1 MTLIITLKFIHYLAI
16 VFSGGV
22 LVGGG
27 VIQSVYAKANQIPDL
42 TTAKI
47 LKLLGYIGLISLIV
61 LWISGIILSIN
72 LYGGFI
78 INSAFTIKII
88 AAGFLLGLS
97 AFVNFHVFNSSKNNL
112 PPNKTIMKIATMS
125 GRGLIVIVLIALVS
139 LIFVSFVYLSIICVV
154 L

>member
-27 VIQSVYAKANQIPDL
+27 VIQSVYAKENHIPDL

-47 LKLLGYIGLISLIV
+47 MKLLGYIGLISLIV
-61 LWISGIILSIN
+61 LWISGIVLSIN

-97 AFVNFHVFNSSKNNL
+97 AFVNFHVFISSKNNF

-125 GRGLIVIVLIALVS
+125 GRGLLIIVLIAAA
-139 LIFVSFVYLSIICVV
+139 IAFY
-154 L
+154 

>member
-1 MTLIITLKFIHYLAI
+1 MTIIITLKFIHYLAI

-42 TTAKI
+42 TIAKI
-47 LKLLGYIGLISLIV
+47 LKILGYISLISLIV
-61 LWISGIILSIN
+61 LWISGIVLSIN

-97 AFVNFHVFNSSKNNL
+97 AFINFHVFNSSKNNL

-125 GRGLIVIVLIALVS
+125 GRGLLIIVLIAAA
-139 LIFVSFVYLSIICVV
+139 IAFY
-154 L
+154 

>member
-1 MTLIITLKFIHYLAI
+1 MTLVFVKFVHYLAI

-27 VIQSVYAKANQIPDL
+27 VIQSVYTKANQVPDL
-42 TTAKI
+42 ITAKI
-47 LKLLGYIGLISLIV
+47 LKLLGYIGLISLVI

-72 LYGGFI
+72 IYGGFI

-88 AAGFLLGLS
+88 AAGLLLGLS
-97 AFVNFHVFNSSKNNL
+97 AFINFHVFNSSKNNI

-125 GRGLIVIVLIALVS
+125 GRGLLIII
-139 LIFVSFVYLSIICVV
+139 LITAAIAFS
-154 L
+154 

>member
-61 LWISGIILSIN
+61 LWISGIELSIN
-72 LYGGFI
+72 LYGSFI

-97 AFVNFHVFNSSKNNL
+97 AFVNFHVFNSFKNNL

-125 GRGLIVIVLIALVS
+125 GRVLLVIVLIAAA
-139 LIFVSFVYLSIICVV
+139 IAFY
-154 L
+154 

>member
-1 MTLIITLKFIHYLAI
+1 MTTIILFKFIHYISI

-22 LVGGG
+22 LVGSG
-27 VIQSVYAKANQIPDL
+27 VIQSVYTKANQIPDL
-42 TTAKI
+42 TTAKV

-78 INSAFTIKII
+78 INSAFTIKLI
-88 AAGFLLGLS
+88 AAGILLGLS
-97 AFVNFHVFNSSKNNL
+97 VFVNLHVFNSSKNNL

-125 GRGLIVIVLIALVS
+125 GRGLLIIVLITAA
-139 LIFVSFVYLSIICVV
+139 IAFY
-154 L
+154 

>member
-1 MTLIITLKFIHYLAI
+1 MTIIVTLKFIHYLAI

-22 LVGGG
+22 IVGGG
-27 VIQSVYAKANQIPDL
+27 VIQSVYAKVNQIPDL

-47 LKLLGYIGLISLIV
+47 LKLLGYIGLISLV
-61 LWISGIILSIN
+61 TLWISGIILSIN

-112 PPNKTIMKIATMS
+112 PPNKTIIKIATMS
-125 GRGLIVIVLIALVS
+125 GRGLLVIVLIAAA
-139 LIFVSFVYLSIICVV
+139 IAFY
-154 L
+154 

>member
-42 TTAKI
+42 NTAKI
-47 LKLLGYIGLISLIV
+47 LKLLAYIGLISLIF
-61 LWISGIILSIN
+61 LWISGIVLSIN

-88 AAGFLLGLS
+88 AAGILLGLS
-97 AFVNFHVFNSSKNNL
+97 TFVNFHVFNSSKNNL

-125 GRGLIVIVLIALVS
+125 GRGLLIIVLISAA
-139 LIFVSFVYLSIICVV
+139 IAFY
-154 L
+154 

>member
-27 VIQSVYAKANQIPDL
+27 VIQSVYAQANQIPDL

-47 LKLLGYIGLISLIV
+47 LKLLGYIGLVSLIV

-97 AFVNFHVFNSSKNNL
+97 AFVNFHVFNSFKNNL

-125 GRGLIVIVLIALVS
+125 GRVLLVIVLIAAA
-139 LIFVSFVYLSIICVV
+139 IAFY
-154 L
+154 

>member
-42 TTAKI
+42 TIAKI

-61 LWISGIILSIN
+61 LWISGIVLSIN

-88 AAGFLLGLS
+88 AAGFLLVLS
-97 AFVNFHVFNSSKNNL
+97 AFTNFHVFNCSKNNL

-125 GRGLIVIVLIALVS
+125 GRGLLVIILIAAA
-139 LIFVSFVYLSIICVV
+139 IAFY
-154 L
+154 

>member
-27 VIQSVYAKANQIPDL
+27 VVQSVYAKANQIPDL

-61 LWISGIILSIN
+61 LWISGIELSIN
-72 LYGGFI
+72 LYGSFI

-88 AAGFLLGLS
+88 AAGILLGLS
-97 AFVNFHVFNSSKNNL
+97 TFVNFHVFNSSKNNL

-125 GRGLIVIVLIALVS
+125 GRGLLIIVLISAA
-139 LIFVSFVYLSIICVV
+139 IAFY
-154 L
+154 

>member
-1 MTLIITLKFIHYLAI
+1 MTIIVTLKFIHYLAI

-22 LVGGG
+22 LVGAG
-27 VIQSVYAKANQIPDL
+27 VIQSVYKSVNQIPDL

-47 LKLLGYIGLISLIV
+47 LRLLGYIGLLPLII

-78 INSAFTIKII
+78 INSSFTIKII
-88 AAGFLLGLS
+88 AAGILLGLS
-97 AFVNFHVFNSSKNNL
+97 SFVNFHLYNSSKNNL

-125 GRGLIVIVLIALVS
+125 GRGLLVVVLISAA
-139 LIFVSFVYLSIICVV
+139 IAFY
-154 L
+154 

>member
-1 MTLIITLKFIHYLAI
+1 MTTIIILKFIHYLAI

-22 LVGGG
+22 LVGSG
-27 VIQSVYAKANQIPDL
+27 VVQSVYAKANQTADL
-42 TTAKI
+42 NTAKI
-47 LKLLGYIGLISLIV
+47 LKLFGYIGLISLIF

-88 AAGFLLGLS
+88 AAGFLLVLS
-97 AFVNFHVFNSSKNNL
+97 AFVNFHVFNSSKINL

-125 GRGLIVIVLIALVS
+125 GRGLLVIVLIAAA
-139 LIFVSFVYLSIICVV
+139 IAFY
-154 L
+154 

>member
-42 TTAKI
+42 NTAKI

-61 LWISGIILSIN
+61 LWISRIVLSIN

-88 AAGFLLGLS
+88 AAGILLGLS
-97 AFVNFHVFNSSKNNL
+97 TFVNFHVFNSSKNNL

-125 GRGLIVIVLIALVS
+125 GRGLLIIVLISAA
-139 LIFVSFVYLSIICVV
+139 IAFY
-154 L
+154 

>member
-42 TTAKI
+42 NTAKI
-47 LKLLGYIGLISLIV
+47 LKLLGYIGLLSLIV
-61 LWISGIILSIN
+61 LWISGIVLSIN

-88 AAGFLLGLS
+88 AAGILLGLS
-97 AFVNFHVFNSSKNNL
+97 IFVNFHVFNSSKNNL

-125 GRGLIVIVLIALVS
+125 GRGLLIIVLISAA
-139 LIFVSFVYLSIICVV
+139 IAFY
-154 L
+154 

>member
-42 TTAKI
+42 NTAKI

-61 LWISGIILSIN
+61 LWISGILLSIN

-88 AAGFLLGLS
+88 AAGILLGLS
-97 AFVNFHVFNSSKNNL
+97 TFVNFHVFNSSKNNL

-125 GRGLIVIVLIALVS
+125 GRGLLIIVLISAA
-139 LIFVSFVYLSIICVV
+139 IAFY
-154 L
+154 

>member
-1 MTLIITLKFIHYLAI
+1 MTFIITLKFIHYLAI

-27 VIQSVYAKANQIPDL
+27 VIQSVYAKENQNPDM
-42 TTAKI
+42 TTANI
-47 LKLLGYIGLISLIV
+47 LKILGYIGLISLIV
-61 LWISGIILSIN
+61 LWISGIVLSIN

-97 AFVNFHVFNSSKNNL
+97 AFINFHVFNSSKNNL

-125 GRGLIVIVLIALVS
+125 GRVLLIIVLISAA
-139 LIFVSFVYLSIICVV
+139 IAFY
-154 L
+154 

>member
-42 TTAKI
+42 ITAKI

-61 LWISGIILSIN
+61 LWISGIVLSIN

-78 INSAFTIKII
+78 INSAFTIKLI
-88 AAGFLLGLS
+88 AAGILLGLS
-97 AFVNFHVFNSSKNNL
+97 TFVNFHVFNSSKNNL

-125 GRGLIVIVLIALVS
+125 GRGLLIIVLISAA
-139 LIFVSFVYLSIICVV
+139 IAFY
-154 L
+154 

>member
-42 TTAKI
+42 ITAKI

-97 AFVNFHVFNSSKNNL
+97 TFVNFHVFNSSKNNL

-125 GRGLIVIVLIALVS
+125 GRVLLIIVLISAA
-139 LIFVSFVYLSIICVV
+139 IAFY
-154 L
+154 

>member
-27 VIQSVYAKANQIPDL
+27 VIQSIYAKANQIPDL
-42 TTAKI
+42 FTAKI

-61 LWISGIILSIN
+61 LWISGIVLSIN

-97 AFVNFHVFNSSKNNL
+97 TFVNFHVFNSSKNNL

-125 GRGLIVIVLIALVS
+125 GRGLLIIVLISAA
-139 LIFVSFVYLSIICVV
+139 IAFY
-154 L
+154 